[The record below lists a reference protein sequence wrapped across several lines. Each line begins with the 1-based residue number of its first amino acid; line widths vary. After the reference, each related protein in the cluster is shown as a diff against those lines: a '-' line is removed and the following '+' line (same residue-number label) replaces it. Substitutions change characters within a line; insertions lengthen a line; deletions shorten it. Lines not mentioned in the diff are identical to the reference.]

1 MLSLYVSFGGP
12 SCIVHTMDIKC
23 LLFTLWYF
31 CGLNSLLT
39 TKHTMIRYICRCY
52 NNNAIKLDLITIK
65 LPSLTWG
72 IEVARKLRRKC
83 VFNPVNKETFWV
95 SLLKNLAYYFHFYR
109 NEKKLHFSKIRT
121 RIIAVGVA
129 YLTDIHVLIGW
140 YSIIQLK

>member
-1 MLSLYVSFGGP
+1 MIKKLWVWILARDTRRIIF
-12 SCIVHTMDIKC
+12 DI
-23 LLFTLWYF
+23 Y
-31 CGLNSLLT
+31 
-39 TKHTMIRYICRCY
+39 
-52 NNNAIKLDLITIK
+52 
-65 LPSLTWG
+65 LTWNFFCLKMIKSG
-72 IEVARKLRRKC
+72 RKWHIRQNIVETNFC

-95 SLLKNLAYYFHFYR
+95 SLLKNWAYYFHFYR

>member
-1 MLSLYVSFGGP
+1 MFRGLALGSGYGWRL
-12 SCIVHTMDIKC
+12 MIKK
-23 LLFTLWYF
+23 LWVWILARDTRRIIFYF
-31 CGLNSLLT
+31 
-39 TKHTMIRYICRCY
+39 Y
-52 NNNAIKLDLITIK
+52 
-65 LPSLTWG
+65 LTWNFFCLKMIKSG
-72 IEVARKLRRKC
+72 RKWHIRQNIVETES

-95 SLLKNLAYYFHFYR
+95 SLLKNWAYYFHFYR